1 MILKYSRSTDRRNI
15 ATCELRWVNNPPFS
29 KRTHWPKEQAAAPG
43 RLAGLAAGR
52 LAGLAGIVKLG
63 DIVVH
68 VVIHELGNV
77 FLVARGC
84 LSIILPGSC
93 TS

>member
-1 MILKYSRSTDRRNI
+1 MILKYSRSTDHRNI

-29 KRTHWPKEQAAAPG
+29 KRTHWPKEQAAGPG
-43 RLAGLAAGR
+43 RLAGLGRLAGR
-52 LAGLAGIVKLG
+52 PAGLAGIVKLG

-68 VVIHELGNV
+68 AVGNV
-77 FLVARGC
+77 FLLARGC
-84 LSIILPGSC
+84 PSIILPGSC